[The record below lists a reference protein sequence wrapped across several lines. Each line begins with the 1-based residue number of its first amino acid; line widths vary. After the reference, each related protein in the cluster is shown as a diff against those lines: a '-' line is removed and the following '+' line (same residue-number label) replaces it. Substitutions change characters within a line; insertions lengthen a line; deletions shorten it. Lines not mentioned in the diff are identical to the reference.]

1 MAMYLLSC
9 VSKKNIYGFDFKEVL
24 LYGKFVKDKTIYLFE
39 RASYDMELWDNWLE
53 CYKKHDELLK
63 ILPSL
68 KSDVELIATLKY
80 LSFIELNSKA
90 YKEALAHIEAITKIK
105 DWDKI
110 IPRREYYNL
119 IKRKG
124 TISYFNEDY
133 KTCFESLYEV
143 AMNMP
148 ITLSFNVIFMCKS
161 AEKLDKVDLIKDY
174 LKGFEGIRDNER
186 KLYTYFYNKYSGNE
200 ECLEDIIMNDIMPEI
215 AAARSMVYIYIFHD
229 ELVELVSKSGNV
241 EKLRE
246 YEKKTA

>member
-1 MAMYLLSC
+1 M
-9 VSKKNIYGFDFKEVL
+9 
-24 LYGKFVKDKTIYLFE
+24 
-39 RASYDMELWDNWLE
+39 
-53 CYKKHDELLK
+53 
-63 ILPSL
+63 PSL

-90 YKEALAHIEAITKIK
+90 YKEALAHIEAIAKIK

-133 KTCFESLYEV
+133 KTCLECLYEV

-174 LKGFEGIRDNER
+174 LKGFEGTRESEEV
-186 KLYTYFYNKYSGNE
+186 LYKYFYNKYWGDDRN
-200 ECLEDIIMNDIMPEI
+200 LEDLILNEILPELI
-215 AAARSMVYIYIFHD
+215 ETGSTVYIDIFHD
-229 ELVELVSKSGNV
+229 ELVALVKKSGKNKKMV
-241 EKLRE
+241 EFKEAIAKL
-246 YEKKTA
+246 